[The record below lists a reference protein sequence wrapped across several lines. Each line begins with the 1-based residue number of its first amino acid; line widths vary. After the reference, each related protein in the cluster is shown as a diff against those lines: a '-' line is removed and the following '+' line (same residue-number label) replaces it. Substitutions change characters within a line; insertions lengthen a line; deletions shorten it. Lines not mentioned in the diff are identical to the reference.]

1 MQVSTLS
8 QALNLQSSI
17 GKMRAEFTDL
27 QRQLSTGMKSD
38 SYGGLGSDKNV
49 VLSLQSQMRNLS
61 SYNDTIN
68 LTSLRVKTMADS
80 LSRVSDINAG
90 LRLTGSTTQ
99 FDMVSGTQNS
109 GQLSASMNLD
119 EVVNLLNLN
128 VEDRYLFAGSATQT
142 KPVVLPDKMLNG
154 DGTHAGLKQI
164 IDERKQADM
173 GANGQGRLDVTSP
186 AADTVALTEQTG
198 IFGFKMSGVSSS
210 LTNATVTGP
219 TGSPASLSVQF
230 GASQPA
236 AGDTISVDFDL
247 PDGTSATVKLT
258 ATTDNP
264 PAEGQFT
271 IGATA
276 ADTATN
282 FQAALTASLK
292 TEAATSLRAAS
303 SVQAANE
310 FFNFDASNPPQRVD
324 GPPFDTATGLRDAT
338 SDDTVFWYKGD
349 LSKAPGANMTAVIDN
364 DRVIK
369 YGAQAN
375 QTSLRDTVKAAA
387 LLSAVTYDKA
397 DPNAEQ
403 AYKDLTS
410 RVSNITTPPAN
421 AETVEGVVTKLGL
434 TASTLK
440 EALDR
445 NDQMQGIASGVL
457 DDKMAADK
465 YEVGTKLTTLQTQL
479 QASYQVTSMLS
490 QLSLTRYL

>member
-1 MQVSTLS
+1 MQISTLS
-8 QALNLQSSI
+8 QSLNLQSSI
-17 GKMRAEFTDL
+17 NKMRSEFTDL
-27 QRQLSTGMKSD
+27 QRQLSTGVVSD
-38 SYGGLGSDKNV
+38 SYGGLGSSRNV
-49 VLSLQSQMRNLS
+49 VLSLQSQMRNLT

-68 LTSLRVKTMADS
+68 LTSLRVKSMADS
-80 LSRVSDINAG
+80 LTRVADINSG
-90 LRLTGSTTQ
+90 LRLTGASTE

-109 GQLSASMNLD
+109 GQLSAGMNLD

-142 KPVVLPDKMLNG
+142 KPVELPDKMING
-154 DGTHAGLKQI
+154 DTTHAGLSQL
-164 IDERKQADM
+164 IDERLQADT
-173 GANGQGRLDVTSP
+173 GANGLGRLDITSP
-186 AADTVALTEQTG
+186 ATDTVQLSEQTG
-198 IFGFKMSGVSSS
+198 IFGFKISGVTSN
-210 LTNATVTGP
+210 LANATVTGP
-219 TGSPASLSVQF
+219 TGSPASMSVQF
-230 GASQPA
+230 GASQPVP
-236 AGDTISVDFDL
+236 GDKITVSFDL
-247 PDGTSATVKLT
+247 PDGTTSEMTLT

-264 PAEGQFT
+264 PAKDQFT

-282 FQAALTASLK
+282 FQTALSASLK

-349 LSKAPGANMTAVIDN
+349 LSKTPGANMTAVIDN
-364 DRVIK
+364 DRTIK

-387 LLSAVTYDKA
+387 LLTAVKYSKT
-397 DPNAEQ
+397 DPNAEE
-403 AYKDLTS
+403 AYKQLTS
-410 RVSNITTPPAN
+410 RVSSITSPAGG
-421 AETVEGVVTKLGL
+421 ETVEGVVTQLGL
-434 TASTLK
+434 TAATLK
-440 EALDR
+440 DTLDR

-457 DDKMAADK
+457 DDKMKADD